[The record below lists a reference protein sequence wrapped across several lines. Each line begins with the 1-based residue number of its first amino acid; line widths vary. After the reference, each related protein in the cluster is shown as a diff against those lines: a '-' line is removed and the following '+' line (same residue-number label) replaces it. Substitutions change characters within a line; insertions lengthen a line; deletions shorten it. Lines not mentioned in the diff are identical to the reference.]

1 VGREASNGLGVGFLA
16 APAVVR
22 LGLLDQARV
31 ATGTPPTFG
40 LVRAAL
46 VLFPFLHLILVPF
59 LDTVEVY
66 DSPANGAGPHLGVP
80 EHFVCAD
87 DTLVLAVVN
96 VLMNTGG

>member
-1 VGREASNGLGVGFLA
+1 VRREANNGLGVGFLA
-16 APAVVR
+16 APAVIR
-22 LGLLDQARV
+22 FGLLDQAGV
-31 ATGTPPTFG
+31 ATRTPPTFG

-46 VLFPFLHLILVPF
+46 VLFPFLHLVLVPF
-59 LDTVEVY
+59 LDTVEV
-66 DSPANGAGPHLGVP
+66 DNGPANGAGPNLGVP